1 MGRAFLCMYI
11 RIIFQE
17 AMSNFKYVIRPTFSH
32 FPALRIIKKKIKKN
46 TTDKRWEKIR
56 KTYITIL
63 FSTGSRIVVIKST
76 VSSQVFF
83 FFVSPANRGKGKKGL
98 SSFCIKS
105 FISII
110 SKMIGRGGGRGNAFS
125 LPKKK

>member
-1 MGRAFLCMYI
+1 MPYHPNTILLIRPMEMGRAFLCMYI

-32 FPALRIIKKKIKKN
+32 FPALRFKKKKN

-56 KTYITIL
+56 KTIL
-63 FSTGSRIVVIKST
+63 FSRGSRIVVIKST

-83 FFVSPANRGKGKKGL
+83 FFVFPANRGKGKKGYL
-98 SSFCIKS
+98 VS
-105 FISII
+105 
-110 SKMIGRGGGRGNAFS
+110 A
-125 LPKKK
+125 